1 MSTFY
6 IPEGPT
12 VSTLPL
18 DLRLTTVEQQLL
30 QQVMATETMQRMKV
44 EIGAVGDGL
53 LWHKDHFEMIQ
64 ARSARNCATL
74 MNHRTYM

>member
-18 DLRLTTVEQQLL
+18 DLSLTPVEQLL
-30 QQVMATETMQRMKV
+30 QQVMATETMQQMKV

-74 MNHRTYM
+74 MNHHMYI